1 MSRREE
7 PPAREPVA
15 SFALGADATNAAQCS
30 ERELHF
36 TRLFD
41 APRAVVFR
49 AWTEPAQAVHW
60 YGPKG
65 FTVEHIEM
73 DVRPGGAWRKCMR
86 SPEGIDY
93 WRSGVYLEV
102 VEPERLSFTYV
113 SDDPQGIEGHETL
126 VTIDFLERGTQTLMT
141 FRQAVFESAATRNS
155 HRNGWGESMDRF
167 AAWVESRLRPEAD
180 GNTARDAS

>member
-1 MSRREE
+1 MNRREE
-7 PPAREPVA
+7 PPASEPLA
-15 SFALGADATNAAQCS
+15 SSSLDAAANAAARGS

-49 AWTEPAQAVHW
+49 AWTDPEQVIHW

-73 DVRPGGAWRKCMR
+73 NVRPGGAWRKCMR
-86 SPEGIDY
+86 SPAGVDY

-113 SDDPQGIEGHETL
+113 SDDPQGIKGHETL
-126 VTIDFLERGTQTLMT
+126 VTIDFLDRGGQTLMI
-141 FRQAVFESAATRNS
+141 FKQGIFESVATRNS
-155 HRNGWGESMDRF
+155 HRGGWGESMDRF
-167 AAWVESRLRPEAD
+167 AAWVESRA
-180 GNTARDAS
+180 A